1 MQWTVRLETTTSAG
15 EVATTELVTFNRPA
29 VVSTLAEVGLML
41 DDTKTL
47 LSRLQANMLC
57 GQVAAYA
64 AHHRVC
70 AACGA
75 LQPLKDRRTRRLQ
88 TLFGTVEV
96 EAPRFKLCRCCP
108 SAPMMEASTV
118 SPVCAL
124 LTARCTPELER
135 VQAELGARTSFR
147 DAARLLDTLLPASPA
162 NQESVRIRTHAVAL
176 RIEADDRQA
185 AAEVTAVRNEPD
197 KARVADEHRPIV
209 MLDGAYIRAVPGHQV
224 CNFEAICGKVEQEG
238 HPTRRFG
245 LVRSVAEQPHALLRA
260 ALQDQGWREGDAV
273 TAISDGDPALPALVR
288 SATGG
293 PVELILDWFHLSMRV
308 HHVEQV
314 MGGLCAL
321 EPPPSAPPDQA
332 RIDVER
338 LRHLLWNGHHHK
350 ACEALGRIV
359 SWAKDASVLN
369 DPAMGAGARRLV
381 ARCAELR
388 SYIENNEGALID
400 YGQRHRAGKPI
411 STSRAEG
418 TVNQLVS
425 ARMNKRQQMRWS
437 PRGAHRVLQVRAAVL
452 DGRFGHPAIQLAA

>member
-15 EVATTELVTFNRPA
+15 EVTTTELVTFSRPA
-29 VVSTLAEVGLML
+29 VVSTLAEVGLAL
-41 DDTKTL
+41 AETKAL
-47 LSRLQANMLC
+47 LAKLQASMLC
-57 GQVAAYA
+57 GQVAGYV

-70 AACGA
+70 AACGM

-96 EAPRFKLCRCCP
+96 EAPRFKLCRCRQP
-108 SAPMMEASTV
+108 APMAEVTV

-147 DAARLLDTLLPASPA
+147 DAARILDALLPASPA
-162 NQESVRIRTHAVAL
+162 NQESVRTRTHAVAL
-176 RIEADDRQA
+176 QLEADDRQA
-185 AAEVTAVRNEPD
+185 AAEVTAVQDGPD
-197 KARVADEHRPIV
+197 KAAAADASRPIV

-224 CNFEAICGKVEQEG
+224 RNFEAICGKVEHEG
-238 HPTRRFG
+238 HSTRRFA

-273 TAISDGDPALPALVR
+273 TVISDGDPALPALVR

-293 PVELILDWFHLSMRV
+293 PVECILDWFHLSMRV

-321 EPPPSAPPDQA
+321 EPPPLAPLDLAQ
-332 RIDVER
+332 IDVER
-338 LRHLLWNGHHHK
+338 LRHLLWNGHHDK
-350 ACEALGRIV
+350 ACEALGRIM
-359 SWAKDASVLN
+359 SWAKDAIVPN
-369 DPAMGAGARRLV
+369 EPAAEAKVGRLV
-381 ARCAELR
+381 ARCTKLR
-388 SYIENNEGALID
+388 NYIENNEGALID
-400 YGQRHRAGKPI
+400 YGERYRAGKPI

-418 TVNQLVS
+418 TVNQLVN
-425 ARMNKRQQMRWS
+425 ARMNKRRQMRWS
-437 PRGAHRVLQVRAAVL
+437 PRGAHRVLQVRATVL
-452 DGRFGHPAIQLAA
+452 DRRLGHQAIQLAA